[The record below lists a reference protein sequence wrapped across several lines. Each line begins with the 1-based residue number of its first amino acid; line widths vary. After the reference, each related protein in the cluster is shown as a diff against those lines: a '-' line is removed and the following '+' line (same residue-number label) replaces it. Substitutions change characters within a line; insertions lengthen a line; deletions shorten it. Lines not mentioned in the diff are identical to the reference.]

1 MRQKIWESWRCRVIG
16 EVKWLLLSALTTMQ
30 WLWWRSCR
38 GRRQRGAGPGK
49 GASAAPLYHHRVREL
64 IAKLITPCPSMTARA
79 MRFLGRVSQFL
90 HTGCLYKLS
99 TINLVWWPLK
109 CTKSNFNP
117 VHVFLHFGTFCFVV
131 LQLILASKLS
141 ELEQFEN
148 FAANNQFRKQ
158 KRFKMTPKSIWYH
171 CQAMKNVFVG
181 GVMLSWQ

>member
-1 MRQKIWESWRCRVIG
+1 MRVRNEAENLGVMEMQGHWWSKVTAALCSHHNAMVVMTVMQGAAAAWSGPSPG
-16 EVKWLLLSALTTMQ
+16 E
-30 WLWWRSCR
+30 
-38 GRRQRGAGPGK
+38 GA
-49 GASAAPLYHHRVREL
+49 AAAQLYHHRVREL

-79 MRFLGRVSQFL
+79 MRLLGRVSQFL

-141 ELEQFEN
+141 EFTAFPLHN
-148 FAANNQFRKQ
+148 F
-158 KRFKMTPKSIWYH
+158 
-171 CQAMKNVFVG
+171 NVRRG
-181 GVMLSWQ
+181 PWHWHTTKLIIYQ

>member
-16 EVKWLLLSALTTMQ
+16 EVKWLLLPALTTMQ

-38 GRRQRGAGPGK
+38 GRRQRGVGPGE
-49 GASAAPLYHHRVREL
+49 GAGAAPLYHHRVREL

-79 MRFLGRVSQFL
+79 MRLLGRVSQFL

-141 ELEQFEN
+141 ELEPFEN
-148 FAANNQFRKQ
+148 WAANCQFANKFAFSRKWLHLMA
-158 KRFKMTPKSIWYH
+158 KCKE
-171 CQAMKNVFVG
+171 
-181 GVMLSWQ
+181 